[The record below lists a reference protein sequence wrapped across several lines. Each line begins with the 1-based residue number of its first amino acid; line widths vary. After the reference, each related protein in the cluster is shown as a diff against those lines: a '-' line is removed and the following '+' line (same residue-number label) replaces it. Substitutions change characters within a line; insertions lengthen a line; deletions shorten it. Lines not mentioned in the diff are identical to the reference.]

1 MIYQPRNYSINC
13 KGRLID
19 LRHAKVM
26 GILNITPD
34 SFFDG
39 GKFTEENSILER
51 VRQLVTDGAEI
62 IDIGGAS
69 SRQGAS
75 LVTESEEEARL
86 IPTIELLAKA
96 FPNLL
101 LSVDTW
107 RSTLAEKAIQKGAHI
122 INDISAGQF
131 DDNMFETVA
140 RLQVPYIMMH
150 LKGNVQTMHQKF
162 EYSDLLVEVIQF
174 FQERIIELRKMGI
187 KDIIIDPGFG
197 FSKAIADNFL
207 LLKNL
212 NTLQILDV
220 PLVVG
225 ISRKSMINKTL
236 NISAA
241 EALNGT
247 TALNTVGL
255 MGGANILRVHDP
267 KEASE
272 CIKLVQ
278 ALTATS

>member
-13 KGRLID
+13 KGRLLD
-19 LRHAKVM
+19 LRQAKVM

-39 GKFTEENSILER
+39 GKFTEENTILER

-69 SRQGAS
+69 SRPGAS

-86 IPTIELLAKA
+86 IPTVELIVRT
-96 FPNLL
+96 FPDLL
-101 LSVDTW
+101 ISVDTW
-107 RSTLAEKAIQKGAHI
+107 RSSLAEKAIQKGAHI

-131 DDNMFETVA
+131 DENMFETVA
-140 RLQVPYIMMH
+140 RWQVPYIMMH
-150 LKGNVQTMHQKF
+150 LQGDVQSMHQKF
-162 EYSDLLVEVIQF
+162 EYSDLLVEVIKF
-174 FQERIIELRKMGI
+174 FQERITLLRKLGVN
-187 KDIIIDPGFG
+187 DIIIDPGFG
-197 FSKAIADNFL
+197 FSKSLSDNFM

-212 NTLQILDV
+212 NILQQLDTPIL
-220 PLVVG
+220 VG

-247 TALNTVGL
+247 TVLNTVGL

-267 KEASE
+267 KEAAE

-278 ALTATS
+278 ALMTTP

>member
-13 KGRLID
+13 KGRILD
-19 LRHAKVM
+19 LGQAKVM

-39 GKFTEENSILER
+39 GKFTEEITILER
-51 VRQLVTDGAEI
+51 VRQLVSDGAEI
-62 IDIGGAS
+62 MDIGGAS
-69 SRQGAS
+69 SRPGAS
-75 LVTESEEEARL
+75 LITESEEEARL
-86 IPTIELLAKA
+86 IPVVELIANTFPELLI
-96 FPNLL
+96 
-101 LSVDTW
+101 SVDTW
-107 RSTLAEKAIQKGAHI
+107 RSALAEKAIQKGAHI

-131 DDNMFETVA
+131 DKNMFETVA

-150 LKGNVQTMHQKF
+150 LQGDVQSMHQKF
-162 EYSDLLVEVIQF
+162 EYRDLLIEVIQF
-174 FQERIIELRKMGI
+174 FQVRINLLREMGV

-197 FSKAIADNFL
+197 FSKTLSDNFL

-212 NTLQILDV
+212 NVLQILET
-220 PLVVG
+220 PILVG
-225 ISRKSMINKTL
+225 ISRKSIINKTL

-247 TALNTVGL
+247 SVLNTVGL

-267 KEASE
+267 KEAKE
-272 CIKLVQ
+272 CIKLIQ
-278 ALTATS
+278 ALTTTQ

>member
-1 MIYQPRNYSINC
+1 MNYQPKNYTINC

-19 LRHAKVM
+19 LSQARVM
-26 GILNITPD
+26 GILNTTPD

-39 GKFTEENSILER
+39 GKFTEENTILER

-69 SRQGAS
+69 SRSGAT

-86 IPTIELLAKA
+86 IPTVELIAKA
-96 FPNLL
+96 FPKLII
-101 LSVDTW
+101 SVDTW
-107 RSTLAEKAIQKGAHI
+107 RSALAEKAIQKGAHI

-131 DDNMFETVA
+131 DENMFDTVA
-140 RLQVPYIMMH
+140 RIQVPYIMMH
-150 LKGNVQTMHQKF
+150 LQGDVQSMHQKF
-162 EYSDLLVEVIQF
+162 EYSNLLVDVIQF
-174 FQERIIELRKMGI
+174 FQERISGLRKMGL

-197 FSKAIADNFL
+197 FSKALADNFL

-212 NTLQILDV
+212 NALQILDV
-220 PLVVG
+220 PLLIG

-241 EALNGT
+241 DSLNGT
-247 TALNTVGL
+247 TVLNTVGL

-267 KEASE
+267 KEATE
-272 CIKLVQ
+272 CIKLFQ
-278 ALTATS
+278 ALARL